1 MIVLTKNYNFII
13 ILITLNISI
22 RNFKKKGYSMTLL
35 AYQIFKTVVEQGSF
49 QRAADVLNLT
59 PSAISHSISTAEKEL
74 GFPFFNRN
82 KNGVSLTSYGEHLY
96 PYILTVLNS
105 DAKLQQAI
113 LEFNGLTH
121 GSVKIGTFSSVCN
134 HFIPD
139 IITTFSKLHPNIEI
153 KIYQGTYDDVYNW
166 IKTKVVDL
174 GFLSVSSCKDLEI
187 TPLYED
193 ELLCVVPKSF
203 RGKHQNYIEL
213 NELKDKTFVSQSE
226 STDADIQNLFHKYQ
240 LKIRSS
246 CHVVDDLSTI
256 AMVAAELGICIMP
269 ELVMKNIPYDVDM
282 YPLNPSEHRTIGLCS
297 INTDLMPPAVK
308 SMHKHIIKYFKSL

>member
-1 MIVLTKNYNFII
+1 
-13 ILITLNISI
+13 
-22 RNFKKKGYSMTLL
+22 MTLL
-35 AYQIFKTVVEQGSF
+35 AYQIFQTVVEQGSF
-49 QRAADVLNLT
+49 QRAAEVLNLT
-59 PSAISHSISTAEKEL
+59 PSAISHAISTAEKEL
-74 GFPFFNRN
+74 GFPLFNRN
-82 KNGVSLTSYGEHLY
+82 KNGVTLTSYGESLQ

-134 HFIPD
+134 SFIPELV
-139 IITTFSKLHPNIEI
+139 TTFSKKHPNIEI

-166 IKTKVVDL
+166 IKTGVVDL
-174 GFLSVSSCKDLEI
+174 GFLSESSCKDLPI

-193 ELLCVVPKSF
+193 ELLCIVPKSF
-203 RGKHQNYIEL
+203 RTKHRNYIEL
-213 NELKDKTFVSQSE
+213 SELQDQNFVSQRE

-256 AMVAAELGICIMP
+256 AMVAAGLGICIMP
-269 ELVMKNIPYDVDM
+269 KLVMQNIPYDVDM
-282 YPLNPSEHRTIGLCS
+282 YPLKPSEHRTIGICS
-297 INTDLMPPAVK
+297 QNADLMAPAVK
-308 SMHKHIIKYFKSL
+308 SMHKHILKYFATIKSQA